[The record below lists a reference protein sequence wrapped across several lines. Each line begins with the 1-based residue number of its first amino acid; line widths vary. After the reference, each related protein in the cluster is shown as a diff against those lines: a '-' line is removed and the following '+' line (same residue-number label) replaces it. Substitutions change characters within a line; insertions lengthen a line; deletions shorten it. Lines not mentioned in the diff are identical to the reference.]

1 MPCRCSGEFDLSGYP
16 VALGGWEVLSRII
29 GNNEAISKLKFCDCM
44 IPPLGFDLIFN
55 ALMNSNVI
63 SELNLFGNNMNST
76 SVIQLG
82 KMLSI
87 NKSIKI
93 LTLNWNNIGES
104 LEAFSAFCGGL
115 SQNESLEY
123 LDLRNNQISSAD
135 ANELSAALQQNHS
148 LKFLDLRWNK
158 LKNKGV
164 DCLQNALKYNVSIQ
178 ELLLKGNFVHFH
190 ETTSIELCVK
200 KNEEVHNVKMEYEL
214 KVAFLLK
221 ELKKLEDMR
230 VQQISKIMQISQQR
244 FMHVYKILYI
254 VYMAVEF
261 ENKFEEFS
269 QLLMKKEEQ
278 LTCQKFKKMTA
289 DKQTSRMME
298 KVAKLKEE
306 LECSIRKSQKLEK
319 TLEEKQNDY
328 FTSIKELECKLK
340 LEKDCNEK
348 LVKDI
353 NDKNIVLEDLKNDII
368 KAKLEWESCTLEKI
382 GKIENQWKIKL
393 EDLEN
398 KYSKYIVELREQL
411 VEKELMFLKEEEE
424 KMKKFR
430 IRAEEAEKRKLSMEG
445 EMLSLLDKT
454 ANQEARMVE
463 LQKELTL
470 ISAGYEATQKDLENA
485 RIEINKYMEALNKVN
500 DDLIKANQTIKK
512 LKTEIIEEKEK
523 FWANTLKQK
532 KANQKIAQMKEEEK
546 LRSELLASAL
556 KRYLKSAED

>member
-1 MPCRCSGEFDLSGYP
+1 MDIIGEYKKLCAINRTFTDVHVIDALKNAICSGEFDLSGYP

-319 TLEEKQNDY
+319 
-328 FTSIKELECKLK
+328 
-340 LEKDCNEK
+340 
-348 LVKDI
+348 
-353 NDKNIVLEDLKNDII
+353 
-368 KAKLEWESCTLEKI
+368 
-382 GKIENQWKIKL
+382 
-393 EDLEN
+393 
-398 KYSKYIVELREQL
+398 
-411 VEKELMFLKEEEE
+411 
-424 KMKKFR
+424 MKKFR